1 MEKIML
7 RVWGLLLG
15 LTVAL
20 WAPVESA
27 RAAGTVPEAR
37 MTAAVVEFQV
47 RGGLD
52 EQSGAI
58 IADQMM
64 AAIANTGRF
73 VLRDRLPLSAA
84 AKIAKASELGET
96 GLLDPKT
103 AAELGRLYGL
113 EAVVTGGVYKLGDL
127 ITVTA
132 RLIDTRN
139 ASLLRSGQIQGKDI
153 DTIQIKI
160 NELATMITAPLEA
173 PKVYALTIKTDPA
186 DASVRLLNSPKP
198 YQPGV
203 QLVAGEY
210 EIEVARSGY
219 VARKEKVRIADRD
232 LTVSV
237 ALEKAKY
244 GLTIRPEP
252 ADAQVRLLNSPT
264 AYQPGVALAPGDY
277 EVEVAREGY
286 VARKFPV
293 RIVDGEVAVQV
304 ALQKVPPPP
313 PPSQYRLTVLADPP
327 QATVRLLN
335 SRTPYQAGV
344 QLPPGEY
351 QIEVTLD
358 GYELSRIPVRILN
371 SDVTL
376 PVGLKK
382 IERPATYRLT
392 VQPDPA
398 TAQVR
403 LVDSSAVY
411 RPGVPLAPGR
421 YTVEVT
427 QVGYEPAWVTVQVV
441 DSDVMAPVKLT
452 RKAEEP
458 PKPSSYR
465 LTVQTDPPGARVRL
479 QGAKTAYQPG
489 VALAP
494 GNYTIEVSQPGY
506 ETKQIPLRIA
516 DSDVTVPIALVK
528 VAAPTQYRLTVQ
540 TDPPGARVRLQG
552 AKTDYR
558 PGVSLPPGSY
568 MVEVSQSGYETK
580 QVTARIVDSDVTLP
594 VTLVKAAAP
603 TQYRLTVQTDP
614 PGAQV
619 RLRGTN
625 TGYRPGVSLPPG
637 SYTVEVSQSG
647 YETKQ
652 VPVRIVDGDATV
664 SVTLAKAAAP
674 TQYRLTVQTDPPGAQ
689 VRLRGTNTGYRPGVS
704 LPPGSY
710 TVEVSQSGYE
720 TKQVPARIVDSD
732 VTLPVTLVKVAE
744 PTQYRLTVRVN
755 PADARVRLVNSPF
768 TYRPGLPLPPGN
780 YVVEVT
786 GRGYETKRESV
797 RISDS
802 DVTLPVELEK
812 TATATATAPLAPS
825 APTRPG
831 EWRISAVQA
840 DSSLDG
846 PDRSEFMQIFG
857 GYVGRT
863 VTRDTLLDGALRFYQ
878 STGVTLGF
886 AVRTSGSGTAELSG
900 RVAKRVRRT
909 YESSIPILTRSQFE
923 SSGFGVSVQ

>member
-1 MEKIML
+1 MEKIPL
-7 RVWGLLLG
+7 RAWGLLLG
-15 LTVAL
+15 LVMTL
-20 WAPVESA
+20 WWPVEPA

-58 IADQMM
+58 IADQVM
-64 AAIANTGRF
+64 AAIASTGHF

-113 EAVVTGGVYKLGDL
+113 DAVVTGGVYKLGDL

-153 DTIQIKI
+153 DTIQVKI
-160 NELATMITAPLEA
+160 NELATMITAPLEV
-173 PKVYALTIKTDPA
+173 PKVYTLTIKADPA
-186 DASVRLLNSPKP
+186 DASVRLLNNPKP
-198 YQPGV
+198 YQPGI
-203 QLVAGEY
+203 QLTAGEY
-210 EIEVARSGY
+210 EIEVTRPGY
-219 VARKEKVRIADRD
+219 VTRKEKLRIADRD
-232 LTVSV
+232 LTMSI

-264 AYQPGVALAPGDY
+264 TYQPGVTLTPGDY
-277 EVEVAREGY
+277 EVEVTREGY
-286 VARKFPV
+286 IARKFPV

-304 ALQKVPPPP
+304 ALQKMPAPP
-313 PPSQYRLTVLADPP
+313 PPSQYRLTVLANPP

-335 SRTPYQAGV
+335 SQTPYQAGV

-358 GYELSRIPVRILN
+358 GYESSRIPVRITS
-371 SDVTL
+371 SDVML
-376 PVGLKK
+376 PISLKK
-382 IERPATYRLT
+382 IEQPSTYRLT

-403 LVDSSAVY
+403 LVDSSTVY
-411 RPGVPLAPGR
+411 QPGVRLAPGH

-427 QVGYEPAWVTVQVV
+427 QAGYEPAWATVQIV
-441 DSDVMAPVKLT
+441 DRDVMASVKLT
-452 RKAEEP
+452 SK
-458 PKPSSYR
+458 SLSYR
-465 LTVQTDPPGARVRL
+465 LTVHPDPADARIRL
-479 QGAKTAYQPG
+479 LNAKTAYQPG
-489 VALAP
+489 VMLAP

-506 ETKQIPLRIA
+506 ETKQIPVRIA
-516 DSDVTVPIALVK
+516 DSDVAVPVTLVK
-528 VAAPTQYRLTVQ
+528 AVKPQQYRLMVR
-540 TDPPGARVRLQG
+540 TDPANAQVRLVG
-552 AKTDYR
+552 AKTRYK
-558 PGVSLPPGSY
+558 PGVSLPPGTY
-568 MVEVSQSGYETK
+568 TVEVSQKGYESQRT
-580 QVTARIVDSDVTLP
+580 TARIVDSDVTIP
-594 VTLVKAAAP
+594 VTLVKTAEP

-619 RLRGTN
+619 RLRGTKAR
-625 TGYRPGVSLPPG
+625 YQPGVSLPPG
-637 SYTVEVSQSG
+637 SYSVEVSQEG

-652 VPVRIVDGDATV
+652 VT
-664 SVTLAKAAAP
+664 
-674 TQYRLTVQTDPPGAQ
+674 
-689 VRLRGTNTGYRPGVS
+689 
-704 LPPGSY
+704 
-710 TVEVSQSGYE
+710 
-720 TKQVPARIVDSD
+720 ARISDGD
-732 VTLPVTLVKVAE
+732 VTLPVTLTKRVE
-744 PTQYRLTVRVN
+744 PTQYRLTVRAS
-755 PADARVRLVNSPF
+755 PSDARVRLVNSSF
-768 TYRPGLPLPPGN
+768 TYRPGVPLPPGD

-786 GRGYETKRESV
+786 SRGYETKRAPV
-797 RISDS
+797 RISDG
-802 DVTLPVELEK
+802 DITLPVELERSA
-812 TATATATAPLAPS
+812 TATATATATPTPTT
-825 APTRPG
+825 PTRPG
-831 EWRISAVQA
+831 EWRISAVSA

-846 PDRSEFMQIFG
+846 PDRSEFMRTFG

-878 STGVTLGF
+878 STGITLGF

-900 RVAKRVRRT
+900 RVARRVRRT
-909 YESSIPILTRSQFE
+909 YESSIPMVTRSQFE

>member
-1 MEKIML
+1 MEKILL
-7 RVWGLLLG
+7 RAWGLLLG
-15 LTVAL
+15 LAVAF

-73 VLRDRLPLSAA
+73 ILRDRLPLSAA

-160 NELATMITAPLEA
+160 NELATMIAAPPDV

-198 YQPGV
+198 YQPGI
-203 QLVAGEY
+203 QLAAGEY
-210 EIEVARSGY
+210 EVEVTRPGY
-219 VARKEKVRIADRD
+219 VTRKEKPRIADRD

-277 EVEVAREGY
+277 EVEVTREGY

-304 ALQKVPPPP
+304 ALQKAPPPP
-313 PPSQYRLTVLADPP
+313 PPSQYRLTVLVDPP
-327 QATVRLLN
+327 QAAVRLLN

-358 GYELSRIPVRILN
+358 GYESSRIAVRIVN
-371 SDVTL
+371 SDVML
-376 PVGLKK
+376 PASLKK
-382 IERPATYRLT
+382 IEQPPAYRLT

-411 RPGVPLAPGR
+411 QPGVRLAPGR

-427 QVGYEPAWVTVQVV
+427 QSGYEPAWVTVQIV
-441 DSDVMAPVKLT
+441 DSDVMAPVKLA
-452 RKAEEP
+452 RKPEKPAE
-458 PKPSSYR
+458 PSSYR
-465 LTVQTDPPGARVRL
+465 LTVRADPADARIRL
-479 QGAKTAYQPG
+479 LNAKPAYQPG

-494 GNYTIEVSQPGY
+494 GNYTVEVSRPGY
-506 ETKQIPLRIA
+506 ETKQIPVRIA
-516 DSDVTVPIALVK
+516 DSDVTVPVALVK
-528 VAAPTQYRLTVQ
+528 EVKPEQYRLTVR
-540 TDPPGARVRLQG
+540 TDPANARVRLLG
-552 AKTDYR
+552 TKTIYK
-558 PGVSLPPGSY
+558 PGVSLPPGAY
-568 MVEVSQSGYETK
+568 TVEVSQPGYES
-580 QVTARIVDSDVTLP
+580 QRATARIVDGDATLT
-594 VTLVKAAAP
+594 VTLVKLPEP

-619 RLRGTN
+619 RLRGTKA
-625 TGYRPGVSLPPG
+625 GYRPGVSLAPG
-637 SYTVEVSQSG
+637 SYTVEVSRSG

-652 VPVRIVDGDATV
+652 VPVRIVDGDATI
-664 SVTLAKAAAP
+664 SVTLIREPEP

-689 VRLRGTNTGYRPGVS
+689 VRLRGTKTGYRPGVM
-704 LPPGSY
+704 LAPGSY
-710 TVEVSQSGYE
+710 TVEVSQTGYE
-720 TKQVPARIVDSD
+720 TKQVTARISDGD
-732 VTLPVTLVKVAE
+732 VTLPVTLTRQVE
-744 PTQYRLTVRVN
+744 PTQYRLTVRAN
-755 PADARVRLVNSPF
+755 PADARVRLVNSSF
-768 TYRPGLPLPPGN
+768 TYRPGVPLPPGN

-797 RISDS
+797 RISDG
-802 DVTLPVELEK
+802 DVTLPVELERSAV
-812 TATATATAPLAPS
+812 ATVTPPPS
-825 APTRPG
+825 TPTRAG
-831 EWRISAVQA
+831 EWRITAVRP
-840 DSSLDG
+840 DGSLDG
-846 PDRSEFMQIFG
+846 PDRSEFMRIFG

-886 AVRTSGSGTAELSG
+886 AVRASGSGAAELSG
-900 RVAKRVRRT
+900 RMVRRVRRT
-909 YESSIPILTRSQFE
+909 YETTTYPSMTRSQLE
-923 SSGFGVSVQ
+923 NAGFGVSVQ

>member
-1 MEKIML
+1 MGKILL

-15 LTVAL
+15 LAVAFWL
-20 WAPVESA
+20 PVEPA
-27 RAAGTVPEAR
+27 RASGAVPEAR

-113 EAVVTGGVYKLGDL
+113 DAVVTGGVYKLGDL

-160 NELATMITAPLEA
+160 NELATMITAPPDA
-173 PKVYALTIKTDPA
+173 PKLYALTVKTDPA
-186 DASVRLLNSPKP
+186 DTVVRLLNSPKP
-198 YQPGV
+198 YQPGI
-203 QLVAGEY
+203 QLATGEY
-210 EIEVARSGY
+210 EIEVTRSGY
-219 VARKEKVRIADRD
+219 VTRKEKLRIADRD
-232 LTVSV
+232 LTANV
-237 ALEKAKY
+237 ALERAKY

-264 AYQPGVALAPGDY
+264 GYQPGVALTPGDY

-293 RIVDGEVAVQV
+293 RIVDGDVAVQV
-304 ALQKVPPPP
+304 TLQKVPPPP
-313 PPSQYRLTVLADPP
+313 PPSQYRLTVLPDPP

-358 GYELSRIPVRILN
+358 GYEPSRIPVRIAS
-371 SDVTL
+371 SDVML

-382 IERPATYRLT
+382 IERPVAYRLT

-411 RPGVPLAPGR
+411 QPGVQLTPGR

-427 QVGYEPAWVTVQVV
+427 QAGYEPAWVTVQIA
-441 DSDVMAPVKLT
+441 DSDVMTPVKLT
-452 RKAEEP
+452 RKAEKP

-465 LTVQTDPPGARVRL
+465 LTVHADPADARVRL
-479 QGAKTAYQPG
+479 LNTKTAYQPG

-494 GNYTIEVSQPGY
+494 GNYTVEVSQQGY
-506 ETKQIPLRIA
+506 ETKQIPIRIA
-516 DSDVTVPIALVK
+516 DSDVTVPITLAREAK
-528 VAAPTQYRLTVQ
+528 PEQYRLTVQ
-540 TDPPGARVRLQG
+540 TDPPGAQVRLRG
-552 AKTDYR
+552 TKTSYR
-558 PGVSLPPGSY
+558 PGVTLPPGSY
-568 MVEVSQSGYETK
+568 TVEVSQSGYETK
-580 QVTARIVDSDVTLP
+580 QVSARIVDGDVTIP
-594 VTLVKAAAP
+594 VTLVKAAEP

-619 RLRGTN
+619 RLRGTK
-625 TGYRPGVSLPPG
+625 TGYRPGVTLPPG
-637 SYTVEVSQSG
+637 SYTVEVS
-647 YETKQ
+647 
-652 VPVRIVDGDATV
+652 
-664 SVTLAKAAAP
+664 
-674 TQYRLTVQTDPPGAQ
+674 
-689 VRLRGTNTGYRPGVS
+689 
-704 LPPGSY
+704 
-710 TVEVSQSGYE
+710 
-720 TKQVPARIVDSD
+720 
-732 VTLPVTLVKVAE
+732 
-744 PTQYRLTVRVN
+744 
-755 PADARVRLVNSPF
+755 
-768 TYRPGLPLPPGN
+768 
-780 YVVEVT
+780 
-786 GRGYETKRESV
+786 
-797 RISDS
+797 
-802 DVTLPVELEK
+802 
-812 TATATATAPLAPS
+812 
-825 APTRPG
+825 
-831 EWRISAVQA
+831 
-840 DSSLDG
+840 
-846 PDRSEFMQIFG
+846 
-857 GYVGRT
+857 
-863 VTRDTLLDGALRFYQ
+863 
-878 STGVTLGF
+878 
-886 AVRTSGSGTAELSG
+886 
-900 RVAKRVRRT
+900 
-909 YESSIPILTRSQFE
+909 
-923 SSGFGVSVQ
+923 